1 MANTNM
7 NRQVIDIRTSA
18 GVGDISNEILRRW
31 SDKGY
36 DQAVKEGNYDRSRER
51 LNFEIAKGGKV
62 VPVDKDRPLDKRM
75 AEMLASRGI
84 KDPNVGRVNPNIRTA
99 VQFIFS
105 GSHDRMTELAF
116 GNQKVDFEAKCGNEN
131 VQRMPEIEQWAKDI
145 YDFVARKFGEENI
158 ISFVVHLDETT
169 AHAHCDIVPVNEQG
183 RISYKDVF
191 HGHNKAEY
199 KQFILQLHNELAEVN
214 RKWGLARGTS
224 KVLTGAKGHTTE
236 SYRRW
241 LNQECDSLE
250 ERRNNLQKALDELN
264 KELATA
270 MTKQKSFT
278 TMIEN
283 LTAKKEELERE
294 LQPLR
299 ELQKN
304 GDAISQEIA
313 QKIQDLENRK
323 AFVEEKLAEKEAK
336 LSSTVQEIDSL
347 RQDKEALEQEASELA
362 EKASASEQDWA
373 HSKGAVMNELLAGTM
388 MHEFTSRYQR
398 LPDDV
403 KEIFSDTLLEQLAT
417 DGNHVATVALALM
430 CEYVEQATSIAQTHG
445 GGGGGGPGGGW
456 RKKDDEDE
464 RMFARRSL
472 AMARRMCKSPGRR
485 KKM

>member
-224 KVLTGAKGHTTE
+224 KVLTGAKVHTTE
-236 SYRRW
+236 YRRW

-250 ERRNNLQKALDELN
+250 ERRSNLHNAIRELN

-336 LSSTVQEIDSL
+336 LSSTVQEIDNL

-362 EKASASEQDWA
+362 AKASASEQDWA
-373 HSKGAVMNELLAGTM
+373 HSKGAVMNELLAGM
-388 MHEFTSRYQR
+388 MMNEFTSRYQR
-398 LPDDV
+398 LPDDA

-445 GGGGGGPGGGW
+445 GGGGGPGGGW

>member
-84 KDPNVGRVNPNIRTA
+84 KDPNIGRVNPNIRTA

-116 GNQKVDFEAKCGNEN
+116 GNQKVDFEAKSGNEN
-131 VQRMPEIEQWAKDI
+131 VKRMPEIEEWAKDI
-145 YDFVARKFGEENI
+145 YNFVARKFGEENI

-250 ERRNNLQKALDELN
+250 ERRSNLQNAISELN
-264 KELATA
+264 KELAICEK
-270 MTKQKSFT
+270 KQKSFT

-347 RQDKEALEQEASELA
+347 RQDKEALEQVASELA

-445 GGGGGGPGGGW
+445 GGGGGPGGGW

>member
-1 MANTNM
+1 M

-84 KDPNVGRVNPNIRTA
+84 KDPNIGRVNPNIRTA

-116 GNQKVDFEAKCGNEN
+116 GNQKVDFEAKSGNEN
-131 VQRMPEIEQWAKDI
+131 VKRMPEIEEWAKDI

-250 ERRNNLQKALDELN
+250 ERRSNLQKALDELN

-336 LSSTVQEIDSL
+336 LYSTVQEIDNL
-347 RQDKEALEQEASELA
+347 RQDKETLEQEASELA

-373 HSKGAVMNELLAGTM
+373 HSKGAVMNELLAGMM

-398 LPDDV
+398 LPDDA

-445 GGGGGGPGGGW
+445 GGGGGPGGGW

>member
-84 KDPNVGRVNPNIRTA
+84 KDPNIGRVNPNIRTA

-116 GNQKVDFEAKCGNEN
+116 GNQKVDFEAKSGNEN
-131 VQRMPEIEQWAKDI
+131 VKRMPEIEEWAKDI

-250 ERRNNLQKALDELN
+250 ERRSNLQKALDELN

-336 LSSTVQEIDSL
+336 LYSTVQEIDNL
-347 RQDKEALEQEASELA
+347 RQDKETLEQEAAELA

-373 HSKGAVMNELLAGTM
+373 HSKGAVMNELLAGMM

-398 LPDDV
+398 LPDDA

-445 GGGGGGPGGGW
+445 GGGGGPGGGW

>member
-84 KDPNVGRVNPNIRTA
+84 KDPNIGRVNPNIRTA

-116 GNQKVDFEAKCGNEN
+116 GNQKVDFEAKSGNEN
-131 VQRMPEIEQWAKDI
+131 VKRMPEIEEWAKDI

-250 ERRNNLQKALDELN
+250 ERRSNLQKALDELN

-336 LSSTVQEIDSL
+336 LYSTVQEIDNL
-347 RQDKEALEQEASELA
+347 RQDKETLEQEASELA

-373 HSKGAVMNELLAGTM
+373 HSKGAVMNELLAGMM

-398 LPDDV
+398 LPDDA

-445 GGGGGGPGGGW
+445 GGGGGPGGGW

>member
-1 MANTNM
+1 MANTNI

-31 SDKGY
+31 SEKGY
-36 DQAVKEGNYDRSRER
+36 DMAVKEGNYDRSRER

-62 VPVDKDRPLDKRM
+62 VPVDKSRPLDKRM

-84 KDPNVGRVNPNIRTA
+84 KDPNIGRENPNIRTA
-99 VQFIFS
+99 VQFVFS

-116 GNQKVDFEAKCGNEN
+116 GSQKVDFEAKRGNEN
-131 VQRMPEIEQWAKDI
+131 IQRMPEIEQWAKDI

-214 RKWGLARGTS
+214 SKWGLARGTS

-250 ERRNNLQKALDELN
+250 QRRDNLQNALNELN
-264 KELATA
+264 RELAIA

-283 LTAKKEELERE
+283 LTAKKEELEKE

-336 LSSTVQEIDSL
+336 LSSTAQEIERL
-347 RQDKEALEQEASELA
+347 REDKESLEQEASELA
-362 EKASASEQDWA
+362 TKAAASEQDWA
-373 HSKGAVMNELLAGTM
+373 HNKGAVMNELLAGTM
-388 MHEFTSRYQR
+388 MHEFTSCYQR
-398 LPDDV
+398 LPDEAKAV
-403 KEIFSDTLLEQLAT
+403 FGDTLLEQLAT
-417 DGNHVATVALALM
+417 DGSHVATVALALM
-430 CEYVEQATSIAQTHG
+430 CEYVEQATSIAQTH

-472 AMARRMCKSPGRR
+472 AMARRMCRTSGRR
-485 KKM
+485 KKI